1 MWIKYYIIQIA
12 FLLTIVSCIS
22 NHCRHVLHMIEIS
35 ISTVP
40 YIPVID
46 IKKNKAFLYIIIV
59 N

>member
-1 MWIKYYIIQIA
+1 
-12 FLLTIVSCIS
+12 
-22 NHCRHVLHMIEIS
+22 MIEIS

-59 N
+59 NYGKSKWFLLLKKMYKTIC